1 MIGPRILGF
10 KCGFCEREVEL
21 ADNPTTGLMD
31 TWRDVATG
39 DPNCFDNQIGD
50 LPIRVR
56 DFYAVQV
63 SGLHSPFPIYED
75 ETL

>member
-1 MIGPRILGF
+1 MSGPKILGF

-21 ADNPTTGLMD
+21 ADNPETGFKD
-31 TWRDVATG
+31 TWRDVETG
-39 DPNCFDNQIGD
+39 DPNCIENQIGG

-56 DFYAVQV
+56 DYYAVTV
-63 SGLHSPFPIYED
+63 SGLHAPFPIYED